1 MTTPIVYLNGEF
13 MPLHEARVPVL
24 DRGFIFGD
32 GVYEVI
38 PVYTGV
44 ALRLG
49 EHLRRLQ
56 ASLDAIRLVNPLP
69 DAAWREVLAQI
80 IAANEGDR
88 QSIYIQ
94 VTRGPAPRDHAFP
107 KQVTPTV
114 FMMSNALVTPHRDVV
129 QKGVAAVTQIDN
141 RWLRCDIKATSLLPN
156 VLLRQSA
163 LDQGAAEC
171 VLLRDGYVT
180 EGAAS
185 NIFLVHDDT
194 LLAPPKNHLMLA
206 GITYDLVLEL
216 AGANAIPFEVRALPE
231 SELLTAQEIMLT
243 SSTREVLAISTLN
256 GKAVGNGTPGPV
268 TLRLLSLYR
277 AYIAALGNGQEHERP

>member
-1 MTTPIVYLNGEF
+1 MGIVYLNGEF
-13 MPLHEARVPVL
+13 MPLDEARVPVL

-32 GVYEVI
+32 GVYEVV
-38 PVYTGV
+38 PVYARV

-56 ASLDAIRLVNPLP
+56 ASLDAIRLANPLP
-69 DAAWREVLAQI
+69 EARWRELMAQI
-80 IAANEGDR
+80 IAANEGER
-88 QSIYIQ
+88 QSVYIQ

-107 KQVTPTV
+107 KQVTPTL
-114 FMMSNALVTPHRDVV
+114 FMMSNPLVTPQQEVV
-129 QKGVAAVTQIDN
+129 DSGIAAVTAIDN

-185 NIFLVHDDT
+185 NIFLVCDDT
-194 LLAPPKNHLMLA
+194 LLAPPKDHLMLP

-216 AGANAIPFEVRALPE
+216 AHANAIPFLVRAIRE
-231 SELLTAQEIMLT
+231 QELLAAQEIMMT

-268 TLRLLSLYR
+268 ARRLLHLYR
-277 AYIAALGNGQEHERP
+277 AYIAALPTAGTPQEPQ